1 MRFHLSVD
9 EVDGSGFGPVPSRLR
24 HALVY
29 QESHHGIAQ
38 RLAQLFGHL
47 DHGLPGAINIAV
59 CRQMNRQAAAAAL
72 DLHAYDPEG

>member
-1 MRFHLSVD
+1 MRSHLSVND
-9 EVDGSGFGPVPSRLR
+9 VDGSGFGPVPSRLR

-72 DLHAYDPEG
+72 DLNAYDPEG